1 MFYRDIIMR
10 LPEKNPFSPI
20 NNFPTAQ
27 EIQKETKDT
36 TPPQQNSRHIKP
48 IKTVSEAQLRFFDK
62 IVLKENSVEDVVTIG
77 KLIQKE
83 IQQQEHRTYSPSYHS
98 GNWKSSLLHNFL
110 LSLSNLYNGRQPIED
125 DLSSDIGGIKST
137 NIFRSKTSVKTRSS
151 RHTPVA
157 AIKYFEQVITST
169 NNMDTNT
176 PLEINK
182 TVSKNLLK
190 ERKNTSKNDSSL
202 SHSYGKT
209 KRKKRSP
216 IVEKNTQQMLT
227 PETFDQ
233 KLQLSDEQKNSHK
246 TEIIG
251 IKKAITGY
259 NQLKEKNS
267 REGLNF
273 LQAQADLLTSL
284 KEKNSTSET
293 ASKNIEALIAD
304 IKKEYYSHT
313 VDIEKNI
320 HAIWV
325 AGSPPESIT
334 DYIKAFLKT
343 YDDFNYYLWVDEN
356 AFGAAKFTSILKQ
369 IAFDLACKDIQQNT
383 QKKT

>member
-1 MFYRDIIMR
+1 FNPVNNA
-10 LPEKNPFSPI
+10 LSGQEK
-20 NNFPTAQ
+20 
-27 EIQKETKDT
+27 QKKSSDT
-36 TPPQQNSRHIKP
+36 TIFQENSQRNIRP
-48 IKTVSEAQLRFFDK
+48 VRTASEAQLRFFDK
-62 IVLKENSVEDVVTIG
+62 IVLKENSLEDVVTIG
-77 KLIQKE
+77 KMIQKE
-83 IQQQEHRTYSPSYHS
+83 IQGYEHRTFSPAHHT
-98 GNWKSSLLHNFL
+98 GNWKSSLLHNAL
-110 LSLSNLYNGRQPIED
+110 LGLSNFYNGLRETENPHSLNRYD
-125 DLSSDIGGIKST
+125 IKST
-137 NIFRSKTSVKTRSS
+137 KSFRDNLVSKISIS
-151 RHTPVA
+151 RDASDTEIKHIEH
-157 AIKYFEQVITST
+157 AIKSQNNIKKSNNSLKTKNIASDNILNKITTES
-169 NNMDTNT
+169 
-176 PLEINK
+176 E
-182 TVSKNLLK
+182 
-190 ERKNTSKNDSSL
+190 NDSQPSL
-202 SHSYGKT
+202 SYKLL

-216 IVEKNTQQMLT
+216 VVEKNTQHMLT
-227 PETFDQ
+227 PENFDQ
-233 KLQLSDEQKNSHK
+233 RLPLSDEQKNSHK

-267 REGLNF
+267 REGLKF

-284 KEKNSTSET
+284 KEKIPTEET
-293 ASKNIEALIAD
+293 ASKNIEAMIAD

-369 IAFDLACKDIQQNT
+369 
-383 QKKT
+383 